1 MEPYIGEIKLF
12 AGDFAPRGW
21 FFCDGTLLDINYYQ
35 KLFSLIQT
43 YYGGNGQTNF
53 ALPDLR
59 GRAPV
64 QPGQGPNLKVNYG
77 LGQQGGKEEVILSQQ
92 QMPAHSHSL
101 KAVSAGANQ
110 FAPENNYLSITL
122 DKTTEQPTNSYNDA
136 TVAGV
141 TFGNLHTAS
150 VVPAG
155 GSTPVN
161 IVSPVLAINYII
173 AWEGI
178 YPSRP

>member
-21 FFCDGTLLDINYYQ
+21 FFCDGTLLNIHRYEALY
-35 KLFSLIQT
+35 SIIQN
-43 YYGGNGQTNF
+43 YYGGDGQINF
-53 ALPDLR
+53 AVPDLR

-64 QPGQGPNLKVNYG
+64 QPGQGQDLKSNYF
-77 LGQQGGKEEVILSQQ
+77 LGQKGGKEEVIISEFQI
-92 QMPAHSHSL
+92 PSHSHGVN
-101 KAVSAGANQ
+101 AVAAQGA
-110 FAPENNYLSITL
+110 LV
-122 DKTTEQPTNSYNDA
+122 QPTDA
-136 TVAGV
+136 YPASSPSDPSTGTGV
-141 TFGNLHTAS
+141 NIYSKATAD
-150 VVPAG
+150 VKMNPNTIAATG
-155 GSTPVN
+155 GGKPLN